1 LHCDEQRDNLSRR
14 RAARR
19 VITPFM
25 AAVLCLVFLPIF
37 FGAAFMF
44 GAIHGDITFGGVLG
58 MLTFTGL
65 AGGIVL
71 GMVQM
76 SRGWDGDG
84 A

>member
-1 LHCDEQRDNLSRR
+1 
-14 RAARR
+14 
-19 VITPFM
+19 M

-44 GAIHGDITFGGVLG
+44 GAIHGDFSVGSVLAT
-58 MLTFTGL
+58 LTFVAL

-76 SRGWDGDG
+76 SRRWDGD
-84 A
+84 